1 MDELDATLRAVV
13 VLGSTATA
21 VLWILRQAI
30 GYQRD
35 FTGRYAARNL
45 ELEQRIDVL
54 EEELDGVR
62 RSVRKCELREVRLIG
77 LLLRAGVDLPPDYHQ
92 PST

>member
-35 FTGRYAARNL
+35 FTGRYAARNA
-45 ELEQRIDVL
+45 ELEDRVDALEVAVNRCERRELVL
-54 EEELDGVR
+54 I
-62 RSVRKCELREVRLIG
+62 RLLAING
-77 LLLRAGVDLPPDYHQ
+77 IDLPPDY
-92 PST
+92 PA